1 MIGFVILAVGIGICL
16 KFRDSWHKAH
26 GHPTKTSAARLG
38 RIKFASFWIVLLLA
52 MCLPLSVHEFVG
64 FLFGWNRFLS
74 PDIYRVVILDHVYE
88 SVSALPSDIFWLWV
102 VQRCIAWFSGIMLL
116 RLFWLFSKGIIF
128 AEKNI
133 TCIRVQGYCLIL
145 SCFIDLEM
153 QHTVRASSL
162 SLNPIIYGLMIIF
175 FAWIMDQGRKIQ
187 EEQELTV

>member
-1 MIGFVILAVGIGICL
+1 M
-16 KFRDSWHKAH
+16 
-26 GHPTKTSAARLG
+26 
-38 RIKFASFWIVLLLA
+38 
-52 MCLPLSVHEFVG
+52 
-64 FLFGWNRFLS
+64 
-74 PDIYRVVILDHVYE
+74 VILDHVYE